1 MRERLENESERLAA
15 RENERVRT
23 RVIESKR
30 HRVRAP
36 FDSRILYIFLKARGP
51 WLLPL
56 LLMQSRGD
64 VTYDA
69 SCNRATWSVDGR
81 DFEDSERFLI
91 GWACWIDSWPKPR
104 NLAWSHDHA

>member
-1 MRERLENESERLAA
+1 
-15 RENERVRT
+15 
-23 RVIESKR
+23 
-30 HRVRAP
+30 
-36 FDSRILYIFLKARGP
+36 
-51 WLLPL
+51 
-56 LLMQSRGD
+56 MQSRGD

-104 NLAWSHDHA
+104 NLPWSHMDGQENVRHMQGMGGEETAAVKC